1 MILDSLMEDLNK
13 KSLRSEATFYDNKI
27 NKEMEEISR
36 MCLKEVTHIVKSS
49 INQKSIPGPESVKI
63 KFLSN
68 QKILKLLEI
77 IEGKNQ
83 IRENSKELRCIIFVE
98 RIITAK
104 ALHYLIWKM
113 KLKTVVDVGFVH
125 SANAGKNVKDPRLRE
140 DDSNEFGKMSETLE
154 KFR

>member
-1 MILDSLMEDLNK
+1 MEDLNK

-36 MCLKEVTHIVKSS
+36 TCLKEVTQIVKSLL
-49 INQKSIPGPESVKI
+49 KSIPGSESVKI

-83 IRENSKELRCIIFVE
+83 ICENSKELRCIIFVE

-154 KFR
+154 KFRYELNL